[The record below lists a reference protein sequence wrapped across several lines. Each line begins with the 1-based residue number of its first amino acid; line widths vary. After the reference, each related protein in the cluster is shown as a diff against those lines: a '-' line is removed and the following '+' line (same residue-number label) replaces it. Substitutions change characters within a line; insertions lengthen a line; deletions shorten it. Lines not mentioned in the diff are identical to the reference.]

1 MKALIDIL
9 GESLFVLVNNHYIY
23 DLCQIC
29 IIRQHLLLSE
39 EMHSVK
45 QSNCLNLTLKSC
57 NLKLH

>member
-1 MKALIDIL
+1 MKALIDIF
-9 GESLFVLVNNHYIY
+9 GESLFILVNNHYIY

-39 EMHSVK
+39 EMHVK